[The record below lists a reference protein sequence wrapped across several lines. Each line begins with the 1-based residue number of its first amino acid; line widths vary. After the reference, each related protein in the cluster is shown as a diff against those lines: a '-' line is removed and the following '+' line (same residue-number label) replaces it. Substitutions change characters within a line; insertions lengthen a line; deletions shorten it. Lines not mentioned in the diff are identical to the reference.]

1 MSAADPAASS
11 PTDEQKVYSSCLT
24 AGSAAHV
31 FSIVGQDLECRGVF
45 SNLLLFARFQFI
57 VFYND
62 AFPWTVALKNPYQ
75 SKNDYGNIQF
85 ICSRKVSSFPLDQQE
100 LAQMHLQYT
109 ESYL

>member
-31 FSIVGQDLECRGVF
+31 FSIVDQDLECRGVF

-62 AFPWTVALKNPYQ
+62 SFPWTVALKNPYQ
-75 SKNDYGNIQF
+75 SKMIMAIFNSYAAG
-85 ICSRKVSSFPLDQQE
+85 R
-100 LAQMHLQYT
+100 LAHFH
-109 ESYL
+109 